1 MTPSPD
7 AEALLAELPRRGFPA
22 AEIFEKQGRSRS
34 FSREGAT
41 STLAAPGAAVVPAA
55 GVRMTQAVA
64 TEAGWA
70 LRAGDRRRSLFHAAT
85 GSADP
90 GVTLPE
96 PSLHPLR
103 LPDPAPAPAPDL
115 GSNFAANFA
124 LAGAGGPS
132 SAVEDFAAPLATESA
147 AATLLSEI

>member
-34 FSREGAT
+34 FTREGAA

-64 TEAGWA
+64 TEAG
-70 LRAGDRRRSLFHAAT
+70 
-85 GSADP
+85 
-90 GVTLPE
+90 
-96 PSLHPLR
+96 
-103 LPDPAPAPAPDL
+103 
-115 GSNFAANFA
+115 
-124 LAGAGGPS
+124 
-132 SAVEDFAAPLATESA
+132 
-147 AATLLSEI
+147 